1 MHEKNQMTI
10 SLGTIIKFF
19 LVAILI
25 ALLYYLSDV
34 LLVVIAAVVIAS
46 AIEPVVRRLK
56 NRLKFHRV
64 VSVILIYLLIIAVI
78 AAVFVFVLPVVVN
91 DASDFLSNIPKTLS
105 LNTLWDPI
113 QNIEKVIKPVSDQI
127 STNSLSLADFMNGIK
142 NTLADA
148 SGGALKLATT
158 IFGGAMSLVL
168 IVVLSFYLAVQED
181 GVGNFLRI
189 ITPVRNHE
197 YIIGLWKRSQRKIGF
212 WLQGQVLLGLIMGAL
227 VYCVLTIVG
236 VKYALVLALFA
247 GALEIIPVFG
257 PIISAVP
264 AILIAFADGGVSKG
278 VLLVLLYV
286 VINQFENHLFYP
298 LVTKKIVGISPIIVI
313 LALVIGAKLAGIL
326 GAILA
331 VPLSAA
337 LMEYVDDIE
346 KRKKGEG
353 INLWNGALNQK

>member
-1 MHEKNQMTI
+1 MHERHNVSI
-10 SLGTIIKFF
+10 SLSTIIKFF

-25 ALLYYLSDV
+25 ALIYYLSDV

-46 AIEPVVRRLK
+46 TVEPVVRRLK
-56 NRLKFHRV
+56 NRFKFHRV
-64 VSVILIYLLIIAVI
+64 FSVIMIYLLVIAIIACL
-78 AAVFVFVLPVVVN
+78 FVFVLPVVVN
-91 DASDFLSNIPKTLS
+91 DAADFLSNLPNTIS
-105 LNTLWDPI
+105 FNTLWDPI
-113 QNIEKVIKPVSDQI
+113 QNISHIIEPVSNQL
-127 STNSLSLADFMNGIK
+127 SHSSLSLADFMNGIK
-142 NTLADA
+142 STLTGA

-189 ITPVRNHE
+189 VTPVRHHE

-212 WLQGQVLLGLIMGAL
+212 WLQGQILLGLIMAVL
-227 VYCVLTIVG
+227 VYSVLSIVG
-236 VKYALVLALFA
+236 VKFALILALFA
-247 GALEIIPVFG
+247 GLLEIIPVFG

-278 VLLVLLYV
+278 VLLLILYI
-286 VINQFENHLFYP
+286 VINQFENHIFYP
-298 LVTKKIVGISPIIVI
+298 LVTKKVVGISPIIVI

-337 LMEYVDDIE
+337 LMEYVDDVE

-353 INLWNGALNQK
+353 INLWSGKPKD